1 MFAIGFKGIDITNAS
16 GKSFFNIKMTRY
28 DIVKGNKVS
37 TKIAMQPCTEA
48 HWQPL
53 GKIFVQNYHDESL
66 NTFLCPPKNFQLEVR
81 GKFTS

>member
-1 MFAIGFKGIDITNAS
+1 MFAIGFKGIDITNTS

-48 HWQPL
+48 HW
-53 GKIFVQNYHDESL
+53 
-66 NTFLCPPKNFQLEVR
+66 
-81 GKFTS
+81 